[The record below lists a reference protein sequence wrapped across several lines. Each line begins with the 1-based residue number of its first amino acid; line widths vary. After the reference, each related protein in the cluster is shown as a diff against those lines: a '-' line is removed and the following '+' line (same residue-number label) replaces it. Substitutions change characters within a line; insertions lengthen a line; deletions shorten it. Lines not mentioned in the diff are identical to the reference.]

1 MQFKN
6 LLFEVDSVVLSPSS
20 VAYVLYDYVH
30 SLLLCALCLSLG
42 IIMTFF
48 ILLMCCLRISYM
60 NMLYFN

>member
-48 ILLMCCLRISYM
+48 LSY
-60 NMLYFN
+60 